1 MKSPKSGRSRKV
13 TAPESLLR
21 ILSRHRAAQGEQ
33 RDLLGNKY
41 KDADLVF
48 AHTDGSPI
56 TPRHFGSAVRRL
68 IARIGTESATLHNLR
83 DTHASLLAKAG
94 VPIEVVSKRLGH
106 ANIGITMERYLQV
119 YRDQDVDAA
128 EKFEK
133 LVG

>member
-1 MKSPKSGRSRKV
+1 LAR
-13 TAPESLLR
+13 
-21 ILSRHRAAQGEQ
+21 
-33 RDLLGNKY
+33 N
-41 KDADLVF
+41 
-48 AHTDGSPI
+48 
-56 TPRHFGSAVRRL
+56 PR
-68 IARIGTESATLHNLR
+68 HNLR
-83 DTHASLLAKAG
+83 DTQASLLAKAG

>member
-1 MKSPKSGRSRKV
+1 MKSPKNGKSRKV
-13 TAPESLLR
+13 TASESLLK
-21 ILSRHRAAQGEQ
+21 ILSGHQAAQAKH
-33 RDLLGNKY
+33 RDLLGDNY
-41 KDADLVF
+41 KEADLVF
-48 AHTDGSPI
+48 AHADGLPI

-68 IARIGTESATLHNLR
+68 IERIGTESATLHNLR

-106 ANIGITMERYLQV
+106 ANIGITMERYLSV